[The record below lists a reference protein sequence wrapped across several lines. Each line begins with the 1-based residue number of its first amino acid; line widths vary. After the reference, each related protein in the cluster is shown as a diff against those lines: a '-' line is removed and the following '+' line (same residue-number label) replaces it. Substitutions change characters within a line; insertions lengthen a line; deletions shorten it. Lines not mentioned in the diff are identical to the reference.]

1 MRLLHAVL
9 LLLHGRHCTAFAP
22 AASLKHPLPNAS
34 QRDACSETCS
44 ACCARIR
51 AENDAL
57 SLELKQRD
65 RIIVELYAI
74 LDMNGT
80 PTTRALR
87 DEVER
92 AARSSEHALG
102 LGSPSGDA
110 VAPFPLRL
118 ASPCQY
124 HAPR

>member
-9 LLLHGRHCTAFAP
+9 LLLHDRHCTAFAP
-22 AASLKHPLPNAS
+22 AASLNHPLPNAA

-65 RIIVELYAI
+65 RIIAELYAI
-74 LDMNGT
+74 LEMNGT

-102 LGSPSGDA
+102 LGSPAGDA